1 MAKSKEWTSSEIEY
15 LTINYPKAETKNLAI
30 EMGRSQSSI
39 SSKATKLGLFKEA
52 GLAYQIHFKNGTTT
66 LRVAHRPNTYAKE
79 RGIVYVKSL
88 TGHPSLDCYRK
99 VSQIYHMDLLLR
111 SVGLNTDR
119 RAA

>member
-30 EMGRSQSSI
+30 DMGRSQSSI
-39 SSKATKLGLFKEA
+39 SSKATRLGLLKEV
-52 GLAYQIHFKNGTTT
+52 GLAYQIHLKNGTTT

-99 VSQIYHMDLLLR
+99 VSQVYRMDLLLR
-111 SVGLNTDR
+111 KVAHQISR
-119 RAA
+119 SAA